1 MNTSIKC
8 VVVED
13 EPLAQE
19 VIKSHINNHS
29 NLEIVKIFGN
39 GIEAKDWLESNH
51 QSVDVVF
58 TDIEMP
64 GLNGLDMIKDQYPA
78 PFAVV
83 FTTAHP
89 NFATDAFEI
98 EALDYLLK
106 PIAPDR
112 FAKAIKRIEEYVG
125 LKKNADKESSL
136 SSDFIFVKVDGQ
148 HQKVYYN
155 DIYFVEAFADYV
167 KIWLSADKRIVTL
180 QTMRN
185 MENALPKTA
194 FLRVHRSFIVALD
207 KIESVHNTN
216 LTLAGKTLPIGK
228 NYKDAVLQ
236 LINKSRL

>member
-1 MNTSIKC
+1 MNPTIKC
-8 VVVED
+8 VLIED

-19 VIKSHINNHS
+19 VLRAHISNHPQ
-29 NLEIVKIFGN
+29 LEIIQIFNN
-39 GIEAKDWLESNH
+39 GIDAKNWLTENTD
-51 QSVDVVF
+51 VPDVVF

-64 GLNGLDMIKDQYPA
+64 GLNGLELTRGQYPA
-78 PFAVV
+78 PYAVV

-112 FAKAIKRIEEYVG
+112 FSKAVKRIEEYVS
-125 LKKNADKESSL
+125 LKKNVDKESSL
-136 SSDFIFVKVDGQ
+136 DKDFIFIKVDGQ

-185 MENALPKTA
+185 MENALPKSN
-194 FLRVHRSFIVALD
+194 FLRIHRSYIVALD
-207 KIESVHNTN
+207 KIESIQNAN
-216 LTLAGKTLPIGK
+216 LFLAGKQLPIGK
-228 NYKDAVLQ
+228 NYKEAVIELV
-236 LINKSRL
+236 NKSRL

>member
-1 MNTSIKC
+1 MNPTIKC
-8 VVVED
+8 VIIED

-19 VIKSHINNHS
+19 VLKSHISNHPQLEVIQAFNNG
-29 NLEIVKIFGN
+29 V
-39 GIEAKDWLESNH
+39 EAKEWLQNNQNSL
-51 QSVDVVF
+51 DVVF

-64 GLNGLDMIKDQYPA
+64 GLNGLDLIRGQYPA
-78 PFAVV
+78 PYAIV

-112 FAKAIKRIEEYVG
+112 FAKAVKRIEEYVS
-125 LKKNADKESSL
+125 LKKNVDKESSL

-167 KIWLSADKRIVTL
+167 KIWLSAEKRIVTL

-185 MENALPKTA
+185 MENALPKSN
-194 FLRVHRSFIVALD
+194 FLRIHRSFIVALD
-207 KIESVHNTN
+207 KIESVQNAN
-216 LTLAGKTLPIGK
+216 LSLAGKLLPIGK
-228 NYKDAVLQ
+228 NYKDAVLE

>member
-1 MNTSIKC
+1 MNTAIKC
-8 VVVED
+8 VIVED
-13 EPLAQE
+13 EPLAQD
-19 VIKSHINNHS
+19 VLKTHISNHS
-29 NLEIVKIFGN
+29 NLEIVKTFSN
-39 GIEAKDWLESNH
+39 GIEANEWLTNNVAE
-51 QSVDVVF
+51 VDVVF

-64 GLNGLDMIKDQYPA
+64 GLNGLDMIRSQYPA
-78 PFAVV
+78 PFAIV

-112 FAKAIKRIEEYVG
+112 FAKAVKRIEEYIGV
-125 LKKNADKESSL
+125 KKNADKESSL
-136 SSDFIFVKVDGQ
+136 SSEFIFVKVDGQ
-148 HQKVYYN
+148 HQKVYYS

-167 KIWLSADKRIVTL
+167 KIWLSSDKRIVTL

-185 MENALPKTA
+185 MENALPKSS
-194 FLRVHRSFIVALD
+194 FLRIHRSYIVALD
-207 KIESVHNTN
+207 KIESVHNAN
-216 LTLAGKTLPIGK
+216 LSLAGKSLPIGK